1 MCLSLCCKGYVCEF
15 ENVRMF
21 VFFFNM
27 LMYRKCVCSCV
38 TLSPERVF
46 LFARNLGTEFQDDVF
61 LLTEARYSMQR

>member
-15 ENVRMF
+15 ENVR
-21 VFFFNM
+21 
-27 LMYRKCVCSCV
+27 MYRKCVCSCV